1 MRHPDREFVE
11 YLLQGIQEGFLIGF
25 NYQECVCK
33 PAAGNMKS
41 ASEYLAN
48 EREAGR
54 LLGPLAQKET
64 EGVQISPF
72 GVIPKSHQL
81 GKWRL
86 ILDLSSPK
94 GRSVNDGIS
103 RQLCSLSYLAVDDV
117 AEVALQLG
125 RGVASQTRHRKGLH
139 MVPIHPDDR
148 HLLGMKWQGQIY
160 LDSTLPFG
168 LRSAPKVF
176 NAVADGLEWVSKT
189 EGSGLLPTTW
199 MIS

>member
-72 GVIPKSHQL
+72 GVIPKS
-81 GKWRL
+81 
-86 ILDLSSPK
+86 
-94 GRSVNDGIS
+94 
-103 RQLCSLSYLAVDDV
+103 
-117 AEVALQLG
+117 
-125 RGVASQTRHRKGLH
+125 LH
-139 MVPIHPDDR
+139 
-148 HLLGMKWQGQIY
+148 
-160 LDSTLPFG
+160 LP
-168 LRSAPKVF
+168 S
-176 NAVADGLEWVSKT
+176 W
-189 EGSGLLPTTW
+189 
-199 MIS
+199 